1 MDAVE
6 AEVSRLRLSRRLRFC
21 SAILRAS
28 SKPCR
33 RRKEAVRVR
42 GRAPPPPPPLLHPE
56 DGVPGVE
63 PPGGGVRGEG
73 GGERSGDNGNGG
85 CWE

>member
-33 RRKEAVRVR
+33 RRKEAVLVR
-42 GRAPPPPPPLLHPE
+42 GRAPPLLHPE

-63 PPGGGVRGEG
+63 PP
-73 GGERSGDNGNGG
+73 
-85 CWE
+85 